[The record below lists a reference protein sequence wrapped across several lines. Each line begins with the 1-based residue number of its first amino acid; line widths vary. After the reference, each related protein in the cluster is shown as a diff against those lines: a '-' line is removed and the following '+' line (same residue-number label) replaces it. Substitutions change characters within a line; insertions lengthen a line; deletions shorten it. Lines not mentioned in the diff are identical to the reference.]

1 MSRLESRNL
10 NVLFSVTMVLVMA
23 LVIVLLVWRVQ
34 GDIKQYD
41 RFQNALMQKQ
51 AQVTASDISELIASI
66 RNRMIAISLDDFF
79 LKDFETFK
87 SVEPLQEALQIRLQN
102 YFPEMFAFTIAD
114 EHGEPLAG
122 DVHMLVGDACRAD
135 LQHTA
140 HLLDKKLP
148 NLHYEPWI
156 HPQPDGYHFDMMF
169 PTRAF
174 GQTLVFFMSFKADL
188 LQDALNHK
196 VFTEHAIYLLRADK
210 PGLIEVAQQGVRDK
224 LQRALFL
231 TEAEQ
236 SRIAA
241 RMPVEGTRWELAVL
255 ANPAIRTQFID
266 ERVKDTWILFAVFGI
281 FWTLLFLFGLYEES
295 RKGRLVSYLQHLSS
309 HDALTELANR
319 RFLYQAFKKSVD
331 DKRFSG
337 ELAGLLYLDLN
348 DFKPI
353 NDEHGHEVGDALLK
367 LVAKR
372 LLACSRQNDVVARM
386 GGDEFVVLLNGLG
399 QEQQQALRFLNEAK
413 ARFRTHLLPEYQV
426 DGLSLNM
433 AASFGVALL
442 KDNDSSL
449 DRLLKEADERMYQEK
464 TALKNEV

>member
-1 MSRLESRNL
+1 M
-10 NVLFSVTMVLVMA
+10 
-23 LVIVLLVWRVQ
+23 
-34 GDIKQYD
+34 
-41 RFQNALMQKQ
+41 
-51 AQVTASDISELIASI
+51 
-66 RNRMIAISLDDFF
+66 
-79 LKDFETFK
+79 
-87 SVEPLQEALQIRLQN
+87 
-102 YFPEMFAFTIAD
+102 
-114 EHGEPLAG
+114 
-122 DVHMLVGDACRAD
+122 
-135 LQHTA
+135 
-140 HLLDKKLP
+140 
-148 NLHYEPWI
+148 
-156 HPQPDGYHFDMMF
+156 
-169 PTRAF
+169 
-174 GQTLVFFMSFKADL
+174 
-188 LQDALNHK
+188 
-196 VFTEHAIYLLRADK
+196 
-210 PGLIEVAQQGVRDK
+210 RDK

-231 TEAEQ
+231 TETEQ

-266 ERVKDTWILFAVFGI
+266 ERVKDSWILFAVFGI

-353 NDEHGHEVGDALLK
+353 NDEHGHEVGDGLLK

-413 ARFRTHLLPEYQV
+413 TRFRTHLLPEYQV